1 MFDEIDTGVSGEIS
15 NKMASIMQEMS
26 QYMQVFTI
34 THLPQIAAKGAH
46 HFKVFKVD
54 DDSKTITQL
63 KKLNYNER
71 LEEIAQMLSG
81 KEISETANQIINYL
95 SLLFVPIGVGVVM
108 HISYLEKNLIN
119 VLIVIIIGTVLTIGF
134 TAYLMEKINNWE
146 KNDRKR

>member
-1 MFDEIDTGVSGEIS
+1 MLKNIFIIFLYQLVGE
-15 NKMASIMQEMS
+15 SIQK
-26 QYMQVFTI
+26 YFLLNIPGPVIGLILLLI
-34 THLPQIAAKGAH
+34 TFIFLGK
-46 HFKVFKVD
+46 K
-54 DDSKTITQL
+54 SKNIVRL
-63 KKLNYNER
+63 KK
-71 LEEIAQMLSG
+71 
-81 KEISETANQIINYL
+81 KISETANQIINYL

>member
-1 MFDEIDTGVSGEIS
+1 MLKNIFIIFLYQLAGESVQKYFLLNIPGPV
-15 NKMASIMQEMS
+15 IGLILLL
-26 QYMQVFTI
+26 I
-34 THLPQIAAKGAH
+34 TFIFLGK
-46 HFKVFKVD
+46 K
-54 DDSKTITQL
+54 SKDIVRL
-63 KKLNYNER
+63 K
-71 LEEIAQMLSG
+71 